1 MAKELFREKF
11 LVELRQAYENKK
23 KSKMNHKN
31 SLLLQWIIEYLDN
44 DMQWIRPS
52 LPDQEWDDMANTRKE
67 LEEFLVSELQKNY
80 YQLTRYKEAL
90 KNHILPIMDHV
101 LVITAAGNDGKKLD
115 NDSDGFFWPNT
126 TIGVAAGCNNK
137 DKYAQLCRFSNY
149 GNSVINI
156 LAPGEFIP
164 VMFPTKAS
172 DGSEIPKA
180 TYVSGTSV
188 SAPLVAG
195 IAALVAQCRPEAS
208 VKDIRKAI
216 FENADVY
223 EELQDLVECGRVL
236 NVQKTISSMC
246 KNQVAPNSE
255 EPDILKDEL

>member
-1 MAKELFREKF
+1 MY
-11 LVELRQAYENKK
+11 LV
-23 KSKMNHKN
+23 
-31 SLLLQWIIEYLDN
+31 
-44 DMQWIRPS
+44 
-52 LPDQEWDDMANTRKE
+52 
-67 LEEFLVSELQKNY
+67 V
-80 YQLTRYKEAL
+80 
-90 KNHILPIMDHV
+90 
-101 LVITAAGNDGKKLD
+101 TAAGNDGKELD
-115 NDSDGFFWPNT
+115 NDSAGFFWPNT
-126 TIGVAAGCNNK
+126 TIGVAAGCK
-137 DKYAQLCRFSNY
+137 DKYTQLCSFSNY

-195 IAALVAQCRPEAS
+195 IAALVSQCRPETS
-208 VKDIRKAI
+208 VKDIKKAI

-223 EELQDLVECGRVL
+223 KEIQGLVECGRVL
-236 NVQKTISSMC
+236 NVQKTISYMC

-255 EPDILKDEL
+255 EPEEPLKDEL